1 MKQKTRRARTTFGR
15 EPPAPLYSLDRN
27 TRSAVCGL
35 AIAYEAYYAHR
46 ANGDHARAAVW
57 GDMALRYQLELGVQ
71 LVTQKAV
78 DYQQQLAGKK
88 DQAA

>member
-1 MKQKTRRARTTFGR
+1 
-15 EPPAPLYSLDRN
+15 
-27 TRSAVCGL
+27 
-35 AIAYEAYYAHR
+35 
-46 ANGDHARAAVW
+46 
-57 GDMALRYQLELGVQ
+57 MALRYQLELGVQ